1 MDIENIAELDVS
13 IDNAE
18 ENISVDVS
26 EAGPQGLSAYEIA
39 VQNGYSGT
47 EEEWLNSLKGQN
59 GSTPTIT
66 IGTTQTLSAG
76 SNATVSKTG
85 TTLNPVF
92 SFGIPQGIQGE
103 TGATPE
109 IQIGT
114 VQTGNQSSAT
124 ITGTAEE
131 PILNLTLQKGD
142 KGDKGDTG
150 TSVLDFRVVQTLPT
164 QNISTTTIY
173 LLRNQE
179 TTGNNLY
186 DEYVY
191 TNNNWEKIGDTSVDL
206 SNYYTKT
213 EVDSELADKQDELT
227 AGTNIE
233 ITNDVINNT
242 IPFSSSL
249 YTGSL
254 NLGTNNAN
262 ITASDSLAVG
272 YATSTTGSYST
283 TLGSYITNSK
293 YASVAI
299 GSRAKPL
306 HDYSMVFGRQAQST
320 KTNQAVFGSTSANIN
335 EIAIYTS
342 SGLKNLAT
350 EGYVDNLVGDI
361 NTVLATLTTVSN
373 GGGE

>member
-1 MDIENIAELDVS
+1 MEVYTKTEWENDETLLNETNMNKIENQLETLTNEIISMGNL
-13 IDNAE
+13 I
-18 ENISVDVS
+18 NIS
-26 EAGPQGLSAYEIA
+26 I
-39 VQNGYSGT
+39 VQ
-47 EEEWLNSLKGQN
+47 
-59 GSTPTIT
+59 
-66 IGTTQTLSAG
+66 A
-76 SNATVSKTG
+76 
-85 TTLNPVF
+85 
-92 SFGIPQGIQGE
+92 
-103 TGATPE
+103 
-109 IQIGT
+109 
-114 VQTGNQSSAT
+114 
-124 ITGTAEE
+124 
-131 PILNLTLQKGD
+131 
-142 KGDKGDTG
+142 
-150 TSVLDFRVVQTLPT
+150 LPT

-179 TTGNNLY
+179 TTGSNLY
-186 DEYVY
+186 EEWVYV
-191 TNNNWEKIGDTSVDL
+191 NNNWEKIGDTSVDL

-233 ITNDVINNT
+233 ITNNVINNT

-249 YTGSL
+249 YTGAL

-306 HDYSMVFGRQAQST
+306 HDYSMVFGYQAQST
-320 KTNQAVFGSTSANIN
+320 KENQAVFGSTNANIN
-335 EIAIYTS
+335 EIGIYTN

-350 EGYVDNLVGDI
+350 EDYVDNLVGDI